1 METYGFVGAHPDDDP
16 MLTNIHGT
24 DESESVQT
32 LVVSTKIM
40 LGIAYDLLALN

>member
-1 METYGFVGAHPDDDP
+1 MGAHPDDAP

-24 DESESVQT
+24 DESESVQS

-40 LGIAYDLLALN
+40 LGIAYELLAK